1 VLILEGKVTVVTGA
15 AQGIG
20 RELAIRFAQ
29 EGSDISAWDV
39 DPDGLSSL
47 GIEVEGMGRKYMGLE
62 VDVRDAEGVKR
73 AVENVLDGFSR
84 IDILLNNAG
93 ITRDNLIIR
102 MTDSDWDGVIG
113 VNLKGVFNC
122 TRAVSRIMLKQKSGR
137 IISISSVIGIL
148 GNAGQSNYAA
158 SKGGIISFTKSV
170 AKELASRGITVNAV
184 APGFIDTSMTQKLD
198 HKIRESYLES
208 IPLKRMGTIGDVAD
222 ATLFLA
228 SDRASYITGEVLRV
242 DGGLAM

>member
-1 VLILEGKVTVVTGA
+1 MLKDRVTIVTGA

-20 RELAIRFAQ
+20 REIALRFAR

-39 DPDGLSSL
+39 DLEGIGSL
-47 GIEVEGMGRKYMGLE
+47 GAEVKALGTRYMGLS
-62 VDVRDAEGVKR
+62 VNVTDADSVKR
-73 AVENVLDGFSR
+73 AVQNVLDGFSR

-93 ITRDNLIIR
+93 ITRDNLVIR
-102 MTDSDWDGVIG
+102 MTDSDWDAVID

-122 TRAVSRIMLKQKSGR
+122 TKAVSRVMLKQRSGR
-137 IISISSVIGIL
+137 IINISSVIGIL

-170 AKELASRGITVNAV
+170 ARELASRGITVNAI
-184 APGFIDTSMTQKLD
+184 APGFIDTSMTRKLTD
-198 HKIRESYLES
+198 DVKEIYIQS
-208 IPLKRMGTIGDVAD
+208 IPLKRIGTAGDVAD
-222 ATLFLA
+222 AALFLA
-228 SDRASYITGEVLRV
+228 SDRASYITGEILKV